1 MRPWKA
7 RIFERADVHSHG
19 VKLSI
24 TSKCEWMPSSV
35 AILWALMIVGELC
48 FSDQP
53 IGENPVFIVVAVAS
67 LLTFGHRAGWI
78 RRNRRKGWFVVKTPG
93 AFSPERI
100 VFLGFL
106 LLVTCVLITGSTG
119 HGDAIPKGPAVEWI
133 VALISTVPLL
143 EVFSVNW
150 GELKVAKPC
159 GNGEMIVWPYCGPE
173 KSSSSESRSM

>member
-1 MRPWKA
+1 M
-7 RIFERADVHSHG
+7 HSHG

-78 RRNRRKGWFVVKTPG
+78 RRNQRKGWFVVKTPD

-100 VFLGFL
+100 AFLGFAL
-106 LLVTCVLITGSTG
+106 LASCALIVVITG
-119 HGDAIPKGPAVEWI
+119 HGGAVLKGPAADWM
-133 VALISTVPLL
+133 VALLSTIPLL
-143 EVFSVNW
+143 QVYSENW
-150 GELKVAKPC
+150 GELKVANPC
-159 GNGEMIVWPYCGPE
+159 GNGETIVWPSCGPE
-173 KSSSSESRSM
+173 KSSASDS